1 MALSYKVMGQS
12 APASGNYTTALYTV
26 PSSTSTVMSTI
37 VVANRSSSP
46 DTFRIRVAI
55 TNAAVDNKQYLAYDV
70 PIAGNSFAN
79 FTIGMTLGATDVV
92 YAGSAGGNLSF
103 SAFGSEIS

>member
-12 APASGNYTTALYTV
+12 APASGNYSTALYTV
-26 PSSTSTVMSTI
+26 PSNTSTILSTV

-46 DTFRIRVAI
+46 DTFRIRVAVA
-55 TNAAVDNKQYLAYDV
+55 NASADNKQYNAYDV
-70 PIAGNSFAN
+70 QIAGNSVAN
-79 FTIGMTLGATDVV
+79 ITIGMTLGATDVV

-103 SAFGSEIS
+103 NAYGSEIS